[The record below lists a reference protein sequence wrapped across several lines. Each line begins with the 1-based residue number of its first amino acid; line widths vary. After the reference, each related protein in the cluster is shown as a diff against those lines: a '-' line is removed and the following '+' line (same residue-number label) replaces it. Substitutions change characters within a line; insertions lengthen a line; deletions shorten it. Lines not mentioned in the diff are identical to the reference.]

1 MNLTVFNLI
10 LGVNETRFLVQHE
23 LCEFKCRL
31 NENTCNS
38 KRKWNR
44 DKCQCEC
51 QELDHRSPFK
61 YDYMWNPSTCACD
74 SECDKTGKIV

>member
-38 KRKWNR
+38 KRK
-44 DKCQCEC
+44 
-51 QELDHRSPFK
+51 
-61 YDYMWNPSTCACD
+61 
-74 SECDKTGKIV
+74 